1 MLREDNTRSG
11 FFERAQFESVRAQ
24 LPADFQSLVTVGY
37 YTGWRMRSELL
48 PLEWR
53 QVDLKAGTIRL
64 EPGTTKN
71 REARVFVFKGITELE
86 RTFKTLAAQR
96 DRLRAKGVILARVFL
111 RVVENRK
118 KKTEH
123 IAQIRHFRR
132 TWLTACKAADC
143 PGRIPH
149 DFRRTAVRN
158 LVRAGVPERVAVQ
171 ITGHKTRSVFRALQ
185 HRVGSGPERGGG
197 QAGGIDGDNYG
208 DNRGDGRC
216 FWHPPEAVK
225 CLDVFGID
233 GAEGQN

>member
-71 REARVFVFKGITELE
+71 RDARVFVFKGITELE
-86 RTFKTLAAQR
+86 RTFKTLSAQR

-158 LVRAGVPERVAVQ
+158 LVRAGVPERVAMQ
-171 ITGHKTRSVFRALQ
+171 ITGHRTRSVFERYNI
-185 HRVGSGPERGGG
+185 VSGDDLTSAAAKLDAAAAAER
-197 QAGGIDGDNYG
+197 DGHNSG
-208 DNRGDGRC
+208 HKR
-216 FWHPPEAVK
+216 PS
-225 CLDVFGID
+225 
-233 GAEGQN
+233 